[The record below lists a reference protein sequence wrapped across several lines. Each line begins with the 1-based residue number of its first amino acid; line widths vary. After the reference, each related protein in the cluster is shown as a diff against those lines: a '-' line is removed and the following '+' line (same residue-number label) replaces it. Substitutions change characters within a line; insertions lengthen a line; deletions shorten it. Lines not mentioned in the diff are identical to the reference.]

1 MVFARNLLSLIL
13 AGAIMALVFPGCGNK
28 ESKPTAPVARID
40 PSSVGTIS
48 GTVTLTGTPPA
59 LKPIDMSASAACV
72 QANKSPVVPPLAVTG
87 ENGTLAN
94 VVVYVKS
101 GLGNYRY
108 DAPKDPVILHQ
119 ETACTRRTWSR

>member
-13 AGAIMALVFPGCGNK
+13 AGALAALVFMGCGNK
-28 ESKPTAPVARID
+28 ESEPAAPLATID
-40 PSSVGTIS
+40 PSTVGSIS
-48 GTVTLTGTPPA
+48 GTVTLAGTPPA
-59 LKPIDMSASAACV
+59 LKPIDMSASAPCV

-87 ENGTLAN
+87 ENGSLAN

-108 DAPKDPVILHQ
+108 DAPKDPVVLHQ
-119 ETACTRRTWSR
+119 HNCMYD